1 MLIISALILTALAA
15 YAWGRADRPGASQR
29 EWAAYNTAVA
39 VLERSKTTEGRI
51 RR

>member
-15 YAWGRADRPGASQR
+15 YALGRADRPGASQR

-39 VLERSKTTEGRI
+39 VLERSKTEEAAR
-51 RR
+51 